1 MWTGHTSLLTAHIIY
16 RRPDHLWLVQDFIWQ
31 EYDAL
36 PDFPR
41 LMKFLHFWRTK
52 LDGPL
57 VSVRVSHV
65 LDRAQI
71 ITDLHGFEFTGK
83 PN

>member
-1 MWTGHTSLLTAHIIY
+1 MWTGYTSLLTAHIIY
-16 RRPDHLWLVQDFIWQ
+16 RRPDHLWLLQ
-31 EYDAL
+31 EYIYQDYDVL

-41 LMKFLHFWRTK
+41 LMKFLRFWRDK

-57 VSVRVSHV
+57 VAVRVGHV

-71 ITDLHGFEFTGK
+71 VLDLHDFQFAGR
-83 PN
+83 PH